1 MPPLAEWVADRLD
14 DLAGVPRPDGQA
26 GQARYA
32 LTFGELW
39 LGRLGTRS
47 AEDLELLRR
56 AARDPQER
64 VVDLVL
70 AAADVSQ
77 GRPHRLPFPAP
88 GRRGAGTST
97 GTGTGSAWLFCHD
110 CLAGVLPAR
119 VVEQMVLT
127 SPAQVPEATCPRHSE
142 QTLQQVPDPW
152 DFPVVAAVRMAVSTP
167 GLLSAVPLHA
177 LEPDGPPGGTRAG
190 DPAAGRG
197 ARIHWFCDGGL
208 TGTLG
213 VDAFDA
219 LLPRWPTFAVTL
231 DSAPGPALS
240 LPEQDSGPQRRPWR
254 AVDTAGSFVLA
265 LLGTAAGWRDRVQ
278 AELPGLRGRV
288 AQVQA
293 GPRAGSLFP
302 DQATILDL
310 AVRGHQA
317 GTALRERFTGP
328 DGELSRQTQTDRY
341 RWIRLRAA
349 LRELRG
355 LSVDLGARLPLYS
368 DLATG
373 YRVPAALHAWFDP
386 PLAPGAVD
394 RSWPD
399 AAAAVTHVR
408 ALSAG
413 GVLDWDTDDGAPPAE
428 RDLTPGPPP

>member
-1 MPPLAEWVADRLD
+1 M
-14 DLAGVPRPDGQA
+14 
-26 GQARYA
+26 
-32 LTFGELW
+32 
-39 LGRLGTRS
+39 
-47 AEDLELLRR
+47 
-56 AARDPQER
+56 
-64 VVDLVL
+64 
-70 AAADVSQ
+70 
-77 GRPHRLPFPAP
+77 
-88 GRRGAGTST
+88 
-97 GTGTGSAWLFCHD
+97 
-110 CLAGVLPAR
+110 
-119 VVEQMVLT
+119 
-127 SPAQVPEATCPRHSE
+127 
-142 QTLQQVPDPW
+142 
-152 DFPVVAAVRMAVSTP
+152 
-167 GLLSAVPLHA
+167 
-177 LEPDGPPGGTRAG
+177 
-190 DPAAGRG
+190 
-197 ARIHWFCDGGL
+197 
-208 TGTLG
+208 
-213 VDAFDA
+213 
-219 LLPRWPTFAVTL
+219 
-231 DSAPGPALS
+231 
-240 LPEQDSGPQRRPWR
+240 
-254 AVDTAGSFVLA
+254 
-265 LLGTAAGWRDRVQ
+265 
-278 AELPGLRGRV
+278 
-288 AQVQA
+288 QA